1 MWTAASIALLLR
13 ARSQAELR
21 RKEWEEWAVERHG
34 SLQAAY
40 SNPRVKVPKVEELLV
55 EEWGQLKPTQAGMS
69 AYSLNSYLKRFD
81 TLKAELVGAQDEVR
95 RRKEALKAPPPIQY
109 QTLPQSD
116 IPRYDLSL
124 VSRMSKLPPELRRL
138 IGTRQR
144 AKLRAE
150 AEGGRAAYTEVW
162 SQLWHQETGQSTS
175 GGLLRARLHQLMA
188 RASYR
193 HRLSAALMPLSCP
206 AADSQ
211 QPGEGKP
218 AWECAAPPV
227 PSRLTLFPDRRY
239 AIMHI
244 VPVNILCSIAT
255 SL

>member
-1 MWTAASIALLLR
+1 M
-13 ARSQAELR
+13 
-21 RKEWEEWAVERHG
+21 ERHG

-239 AIMHI
+239 AIMHN
-244 VPVNILCSIAT
+244 VLVTIL
-255 SL
+255 